1 MNDNDDWVLEMK
13 QPSVFVSESSGPLP
27 KSKTSDTAPA
37 REQQKGSEEPAIC
50 DKADSAHIPPSYENV
65 VGLHVA
71 CYENINFGSM

>member
-13 QPSVFVSESSGPLP
+13 QPSVYVSGSSGTLP
-27 KSKTSDTAPA
+27 KRKTSDTAPDC
-37 REQQKGSEEPAIC
+37 EQQKGSEEPASC
-50 DKADSAHIPPSYENV
+50 GMADSAHIPPSYENV